1 MTKRLHRRPGRR
13 ATIMIDG
20 SGPRRVLAH
29 EIVNVAHSCG
39 LPMAGVFTGV
49 DGFTP
54 DTDPRPSSYRP
65 PVMVV
70 VTGDPESIDDFVT
83 GIAPV
88 LGPGELTVEDVTE
101 ILPAS
106 DPHAPPTGARS
117 PSAGRRQ
124 VPGLRQRLGDAGGP
138 RFDGCPVPAVARL
151 SADHPEEQ
159 APPQRHVL
167 QFHDATEQPVVP
179 DP

>member
-1 MTKRLHRRPGRR
+1 
-13 ATIMIDG
+13 MIDG

-29 EIVNVAHSCG
+29 EIVHVAHACG
-39 LPMAGVFTGV
+39 LPMVGVFNGV

-65 PVMVV
+65 PLMVV

-101 ILPAS
+101 LLPAR
-106 DPHAPPTGARS
+106 DRREPLMAGVDTTEQGS

-124 VPGLRQRLGDAGGP
+124 VPGLRQ
-138 RFDGCPVPAVARL
+138 
-151 SADHPEEQ
+151 
-159 APPQRHVL
+159 
-167 QFHDATEQPVVP
+167 
-179 DP
+179 

>member
-1 MTKRLHRRPGRR
+1 MTQRLHRQPGRR
-13 ATIMIDG
+13 ATVMIDG

-29 EIVNVAHSCG
+29 EIVRVAHASG
-39 LPMAGVFTGV
+39 LPMVGVFNGV

-65 PVMVV
+65 PLMVV

-101 ILPAS
+101 IIPAR
-106 DPHAPPTGARS
+106 DPCEPPAGAGS
-117 PSAGRRQ
+117 PAAGRRQ
-124 VPGLRQRLGDAGGP
+124 VPGLG
-138 RFDGCPVPAVARL
+138 
-151 SADHPEEQ
+151 E
-159 APPQRHVL
+159 
-167 QFHDATEQPVVP
+167 
-179 DP
+179 